1 MHCHIAWHASE
12 GLGMQFVERYDE
24 IAGNVGLSTAW
35 NDLCTAWDNYNSS
48 MTYKQ
53 DDSGI

>member
-1 MHCHIAWHASE
+1 
-12 GLGMQFVERYDE
+12 MQFVERYDE